1 MRFGYSLVLGR
12 MLILLRAF
20 VTYIESSFRERGL
33 RCAVLILPG
42 VPLEAVV
49 KRQILEGVQAIV
61 KLYRTS
67 QLTGKIPLQLFDRTS
82 GADNVRF
89 EGL

>member
-1 MRFGYSLVLGR
+1 M
-12 MLILLRAF
+12 
-20 VTYIESSFRERGL
+20 TYIESSFRERGL

-61 KLYRTS
+61 KLHRTS
-67 QLTGKIPLQLFDRTS
+67 QLTGKIPLQLFDRTG

-89 EGL
+89 EG